1 MVSLGQQF
9 GDFKL
14 TGDFG
19 YAYEKEGVVNE
30 QPTKTNKFYVS
41 PGFQYQVMPASKV
54 YGNYLYER
62 VKVKEAS
69 KEKTHAFLLGVDY
82 KFHKQVVAFVE
93 GKYARTKSYDYTTA
107 GYDYAKKN
115 ADKAV
120 GVGLRVYW

>member
-1 MVSLGQQF
+1 
-9 GDFKL
+9 
-14 TGDFG
+14 
-19 YAYEKEGVVNE
+19 
-30 QPTKTNKFYVS
+30 
-41 PGFQYQVMPASKV
+41 
-54 YGNYLYER
+54 
-62 VKVKEAS
+62 
-69 KEKTHAFLLGVDY
+69 LLGVDY